1 AFNDRE
7 SVRKIAKNSHNV
19 LAFQ

>member
-7 SVRKIAKNSHNV
+7 SVRKIAKNSHNA